1 MTTKKMYEK
10 PSMKVVPLRRKPQLL
25 VGSYTTTTTAT
36 MDDEWTEENI

>member
-25 VGSYTTTTTAT
+25 VGSYTTTAT
-36 MDDEWTEENI
+36 MEDTWTEEDI

>member
-25 VGSYTTTTTAT
+25 VGSYTTTAT

>member
-10 PSMKVVPLRRKPQLL
+10 PSMRVFQMRQKPQLL
-25 VGSYTTTTTAT
+25 VGSYTTTAT

>member
-10 PSMKVVPLRRKPQLL
+10 PSMRVFPLRQKPRLL
-25 VGSYTTTTTAT
+25 VGSYTTTAT